1 MSEGVTKA
9 PKKRS
14 SCILLKVS
22 MAKDCSDDS
31 CDGGAVDYATKNL
44 VAFISCRPIS
54 IYFKKG

>member
-1 MSEGVTKA
+1 
-9 PKKRS
+9 
-14 SCILLKVS
+14 